1 MKRTSSIEFRRR
13 KKIKAETENMRLIR
27 VCGRGHV
34 IRSLN
39 EEREGVAFC
48 VAYYGR
54 INQRIIKVQFDSFKS
69 KWIKEKI
76 ENLNNEADGI
86 KKTRE

>member
-27 VCGRGHV
+27 VCGRSHV

-39 EEREGVAFC
+39 EEREGADYKGTGC
-48 VAYYGR
+48 VLCGILR
-54 INQRIIKVQFDSFKS
+54 KNQSFDSFKS

-76 ENLNNEADGI
+76 ENLNNETDGI